1 MNFPIEKKYLS
12 ESRLLILLASVQ
24 FVQITDFM
32 IMMPLGPQLMRQLG
46 ISAQQF
52 GILVSSFALTAG
64 LIGLAAAPFIDR
76 FDRRKLLLVC
86 FAGFTLSTLACG
98 LANHATALV
107 WARAVCGAFSGVGG
121 ATIMA
126 IVADVVPPERRA
138 RGMGIIMTAFS
149 VAAALGVPL
158 GLKVAQIWHWQTP
171 FLILTGLGSLLWFCI
186 FRFLPPVRAHLSG
199 GQIRSAK
206 DFIDIVRN
214 RNAWMGILLM
224 STMVFGHFTLI
235 PYLSPFLVENIKL
248 PEKNLF
254 LFYLTGGIV
263 SFFTG
268 PIIGRIADRYG
279 RFRIYC
285 ILIVVACFTMRFLT
299 ASGPL
304 QLWQAL
310 ILAGFFFTFASGR
323 FVPGQAAISLAVPSN
338 RRGAY
343 MSLAACSR
351 DLACGITT
359 WLGGHVIVQEMGGQI
374 IHYERLGWF
383 AIGVS
388 ICSLWVFHQVKSVES

>member
-1 MNFPIEKKYLS
+1 M
-12 ESRLLILLASVQ
+12 
-24 FVQITDFM
+24 
-32 IMMPLGPQLMRQLG
+32 
-46 ISAQQF
+46 
-52 GILVSSFALTAG
+52 
-64 LIGLAAAPFIDR
+64 
-76 FDRRKLLLVC
+76 
-86 FAGFTLSTLACG
+86 
-98 LANHATALV
+98 
-107 WARAVCGAFSGVGG
+107 
-121 ATIMA
+121 
-126 IVADVVPPERRA
+126 
-138 RGMGIIMTAFS
+138 
-149 VAAALGVPL
+149 
-158 GLKVAQIWHWQTP
+158 
-171 FLILTGLGSLLWFCI
+171 
-186 FRFLPPVRAHLSG
+186 
-199 GQIRSAK
+199 
-206 DFIDIVRN
+206 
-214 RNAWMGILLM
+214 
-224 STMVFGHFTLI
+224 
-235 PYLSPFLVENIKL
+235 
-248 PEKNLF
+248 
-254 LFYLTGGIV
+254 

-304 QLWQAL
+304 QLWQSL

-374 IHYERLGWF
+374 MHYERLGWF